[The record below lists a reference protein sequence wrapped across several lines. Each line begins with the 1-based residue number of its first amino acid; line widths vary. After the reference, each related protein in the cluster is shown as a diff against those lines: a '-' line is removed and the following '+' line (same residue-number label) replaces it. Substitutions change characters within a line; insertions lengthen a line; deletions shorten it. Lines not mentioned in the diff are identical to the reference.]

1 MIRRPPRSTLF
12 PYTTLFRSRFKEH
25 TIDVVV
31 GVIDKKRIAK
41 ARNLS
46 QRALEIGRG
55 TARLIDS
62 KNRVTVVST
71 EMSCPRCGR
80 AFEELDPRLFS
91 FNSPH
96 GACAAGGRGG
106 GVR

>member
-1 MIRRPPRSTLF
+1 HS
-12 PYTTLFRSRFKEH
+12 
-25 TIDVVV
+25 IDVVI
-31 GVIDKKRIAK
+31 GVLDKKRIAK
-41 ARNLS
+41 TRNLS

-96 GACAAGGRGG
+96 GACEECGGFWGIWNQPFQISENENGEAGL
-106 GVR
+106 